1 MIFMLV
7 FVVWFGSGLK
17 LPSVVRIGI
26 RLVVSVGCV
35 HPVTAKAGDSNLSV
49 RLLASELTQARI
61 FSLCGSQVEAARK
74 MHVSCQN
81 GSEKVL
87 SHSMPKRRK
96 LSKKFHTPRSGDF
109 ASLKSGDIE
118 RIWL

>member
-1 MIFMLV
+1 MLL
-7 FVVWFGSGLK
+7 GLD
-17 LPSVVRIGI
+17 LVSNFQRIVRIGI

-35 HPVTAKAGDSNLSV
+35 RTVTAMAADSNLSV
-49 RLLASELTQARI
+49 RQLASDLHKRGS
-61 FSLCGSQVEAARK
+61 FWLCGSQVDAARS

-81 GSEKVL
+81 GDEKVL

-109 ASLKSGDIE
+109 ASLKSGE
-118 RIWL
+118 VKRI